1 METSLLKLMVRVI
14 TYKGTHRGTHQ
25 PSPFFNV
32 FSLILNNNILVC
44 VGYEIKSEQNVVE
57 LDTTC
62 ECFVGKLKLL
72 SGCLN

>member
-1 METSLLKLMVRVI
+1 METSLLKLVGVI
-14 TYKGTHRGTHQ
+14 LSHKGTPTIA
-25 PSPFFNV
+25 V
-32 FSLILNNNILVC
+32 AFSLILNNNILVC
-44 VGYEIKSEQNVVE
+44 VGYEIKSEQNVVK